1 MIRSQMNGRDLEAS
15 YGGTYLEVKTR
26 DSDDFYPI
34 KVVGVNSYDDD
45 DLPSIIGQT
54 LDQGRIRFPLYG
66 KGVEVKWA
74 WPTLGMRNLGNGAGY
89 FRRKAQ
95 RQFRRGVRENQLM
108 IKYIGARHSSDRD
121 FESQESLT
129 EFFYP
134 TYPTFEEAYEL
145 VRGGKFSA
153 RAFSRYLAIERGDN
167 LTNIGLNYKG
177 VIVGLFV
184 DDAIHLSKGC
194 KFLIPLLSGLDKEVL
209 CLV

>member
-1 MIRSQMNGRDLEAS
+1 MIRSQMSGRDLEAS

-34 KVVGVNSYDDD
+34 KVVGVNYYDDD

-108 IKYIGARHSSDRD
+108 IKYIGARLSSDRD

-145 VRGGKFSA
+145 VLSHKFSA

-167 LTNIGLNYKG
+167 LTNLGLNYKG

-194 KFLIPLLSGLDKEVL
+194 EFLIPLLSGLDKEVL